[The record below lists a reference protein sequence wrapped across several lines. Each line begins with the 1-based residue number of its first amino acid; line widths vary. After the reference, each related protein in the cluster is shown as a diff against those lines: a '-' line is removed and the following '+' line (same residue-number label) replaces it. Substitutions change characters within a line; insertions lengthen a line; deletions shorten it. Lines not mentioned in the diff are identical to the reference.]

1 MNSPA
6 TLPEPSAISAPT
18 LERPVRDDATAPSG
32 RRTRPGRRIKK
43 VVKRLAVLAIFI
55 AIPLALG
62 IYFIPIAFG
71 IYFLL
76 GLIDVSRNSR
86 RTLSTLDRY
95 FFGNGFFTWLLA
107 PFNLLLDLLCL
118 PYRNKG
124 VYELT
129 DLPKEHQEEITAL
142 LEATHERDLLAQLE
156 SKMGDKKRV
165 MIFFKWYGKNLETS
179 LDVPEFH
186 QKFKYIRTIG
196 VSIFNKRQSTG
207 KHYGPLRIS
216 LRVLY
221 NINNVEGKDAYI
233 RVGNH
238 TNYWSEKKLF
248 IFDDTLQHRSVNQ
261 TEGLRA
267 CLFVDILRPTL
278 FPRLTGA
285 LLTGVRLLMAPARAI
300 FYQHWTFVK

>member
-6 TLPEPSAISAPT
+6 TLHEPSAVSVPT
-18 LERPVRDDATAPSG
+18 LERPDRDKASVPSG
-32 RRTRPGRRIKK
+32 RRTRPGRLIKK

-62 IYFIPIAFG
+62 VYVFPIAFG
-71 IYFLL
+71 IYFVL

-129 DLPKEHQEEITAL
+129 DLPKRHQEEITAL
-142 LEATHERDLLAQLE
+142 LEATYERDLLTQLE
-156 SKMGDKKRV
+156 SKMGDQKRV
-165 MIFFKWYGKNLETS
+165 MIFFKWYGKNLQTS
-179 LDVPEFH
+179 LDIPEFH

-216 LRVLY
+216 LRVL
-221 NINNVEGKDAYI
+221 
-233 RVGNH
+233 
-238 TNYWSEKKLF
+238 
-248 IFDDTLQHRSVNQ
+248 
-261 TEGLRA
+261 
-267 CLFVDILRPTL
+267 
-278 FPRLTGA
+278 
-285 LLTGVRLLMAPARAI
+285 
-300 FYQHWTFVK
+300 